1 MRIYLCY
8 YTTIL
13 QYVQY
18 CPKEEFALN
27 YKYEIVNY
35 DKNIPAKIMYLDL
48 SSETHKTE
56 LHWHREPEI
65 VYVIEGSVECP
76 KNGETTIVNS
86 GNLIFFNSEDVHLV
100 RPVNGSSARLVCIQ
114 LSFEYMRIFC
124 KPIDSIIFDID
135 SKPETKPELIRV
147 LQSMAKIDIENDEY
161 ASLLQISYI
170 NQIYYLLMRYCICF
184 RRASNLTIIPKRDFS
199 YAKTAIAYINEN
211 FKREIP
217 LDEISSV
224 VNLSPSYF
232 SKYFK
237 SVTQISFSEYLANLR
252 LENAVQDMLTKNS
265 TVSAAAIENGFA
277 NVKSFITQCK
287 KVYDCTPAQ
296 YKKKLLNK

>member
-1 MRIYLCY
+1 M
-8 YTTIL
+8 
-13 QYVQY
+13 
-18 CPKEEFALN
+18 N

-48 SSETHKTE
+48 SSETHKAE

-65 VYVIEGSVECP
+65 VFVIEGLAECP
-76 KNGETTIVNS
+76 KNGETTIVNE
-86 GNLIFFNSEDVHLV
+86 GDFIFFNSEDVHLV
-100 RPVNGSSARLVCIQ
+100 RPVNGESVRLICIQ
-114 LSFEYMRIFC
+114 LSFEYMRVFC
-124 KPIDSIIFDID
+124 KPIDSILFDVN
-135 SKPETKPELIRV
+135 KPEARAELIKI

-170 NQIYYLLMRYCICF
+170 NRIYYTLMKYCICF
-184 RRASNLTIIPKRDFS
+184 RRASNLNIIPKRDFS

-252 LENAVQDMLTKNS
+252 LENAVQDMIMKNS

-296 YKKKLLNK
+296 YKKRLLNK